1 MWILNGYEKIF
12 YKHLVRMVESLL
24 KLINGE
30 INEASLET
38 GRS

>member
-12 YKHLVRMVESLL
+12 YKYLVRMVEFFL

-30 INEASLET
+30 INEVSLEI